1 MTKSSRFLKRF
12 FILFSLC
19 QLLSTASLFSQSQG
33 SQQNATASSQ
43 TSSQSELQS
52 MTRRQLLESLSTA
65 LKDLQS
71 RYSRLETYSKKN
83 EKQVAELQLQQAE
96 SEKKQKDSEKA
107 SQKQYESL
115 MNLKDGKIAELSEQV
130 NKLSADADAIEAKIK
145 KQKMEGTI
153 IGVVGSITCVGCGAV
168 CLYDSLSGTKSVTEG
183 IAGTGL
189 VMAGCGIGY
198 FTFKIILGR

>member
-83 EKQVAELQLQQAE
+83 EKQVAELQVQVAQLSNQVKTLQLQQAE
-96 SEKKQKDSEKA
+96 SQKK
-107 SQKQYESL
+107 YESL
-115 MNLKDGKIAELSEQV
+115 MSLKDGKIAELSEQV

-145 KQKMEGTI
+145 KQKIEGII
-153 IGVVGSITCVGCGAV
+153 IGVV
-168 CLYDSLSGTKSVTEG
+168 DRK
-183 IAGTGL
+183 
-189 VMAGCGIGY
+189 
-198 FTFKIILGR
+198 

>member
-1 MTKSSRFLKRF
+1 MS
-12 FILFSLC
+12 
-19 QLLSTASLFSQSQG
+19 
-33 SQQNATASSQ
+33 
-43 TSSQSELQS
+43 
-52 MTRRQLLESLSTA
+52 
-65 LKDLQS
+65 
-71 RYSRLETYSKKN
+71 
-83 EKQVAELQLQQAE
+83 
-96 SEKKQKDSEKA
+96 
-107 SQKQYESL
+107 
-115 MNLKDGKIAELSEQV
+115 LKDGKIAELSEQV